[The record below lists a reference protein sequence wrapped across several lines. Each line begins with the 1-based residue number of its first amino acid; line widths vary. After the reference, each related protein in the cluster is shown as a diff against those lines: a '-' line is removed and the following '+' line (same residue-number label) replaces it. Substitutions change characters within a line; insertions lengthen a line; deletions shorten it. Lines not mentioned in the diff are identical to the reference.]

1 MHGAAFCEIFPAS
14 VGSIIETGQTGG
26 RQRAMASEFTSELR
40 RRMEAGGFNQKSLA
54 RAAGLNETAV
64 RDILTGKSRHPRHD
78 TVQKLAAAL
87 DCTAGELIDPGAA
100 PAHGMGFAGELVF
113 VPTYEVSAAAGDGII
128 IDVEYETGR
137 LAFRQDWLRSVTS
150 ARTEELAVITV
161 HGDSMYPTLANGDTI
176 LVDMTQRAPAQDG
189 VYIVRFGD
197 FVLVKRLLI
206 DPVRREVTISCDN
219 ENYPRLAPVDPGDI
233 DVAGRVIWVGRRL

>member
-1 MHGAAFCEIFPAS
+1 
-14 VGSIIETGQTGG
+14 
-26 RQRAMASEFTSELR
+26 MASEFTSELR

-64 RDILTGKSRHPRHD
+64 RDILIGKSRHPRHD

-100 PAHGMGFAGELVF
+100 PALGRGLAGELVF

-150 ARTEELAVITV
+150 AHTEDLAVITV
-161 HGDSMYPTLANGDTI
+161 HGDSMYPTLADGDTI
-176 LVDMTQRAPAQDG
+176 LVDMTQHAPAQDG

-219 ENYPRLAPVDPGDI
+219 ENYPRLAPVDPVDV
-233 DVAGRVIWVGRRL
+233 DVAGRVIWVGRRI